1 MNKKPFK
8 PEQIPSPIYGYHQ
21 DMRPKR
27 TESKEE
33 SSSVQMKAA
42 ETARR
47 VTLLSEEAERERNVR
62 QQMNIPS
69 IRKENRMEETV
80 PAPAEERVDMQTD
93 VTPLTL
99 QEELTYHDHVQST
112 MERLN
117 DEPFIQTEEKE
128 PAFSEPQDHIEA
140 DLHHQQTEV
149 YHEPPV
155 ESEPVQD
162 VSSENEEIQDKP
174 VEQFVDHTQE
184 IEIEPLTFETDEDT
198 HSAIEMEV
206 DISAE
211 EVEVLDVISAESD
224 EDIEADSLEDHQEEV
239 PAAH

>member
-1 MNKKPFK
+1 MKQERRRAKPSKPKAKQKTYEPKQTVRPDINKKPFK
-8 PEQIPSPIYGYHQ
+8 TEQIPSPIYGYHQ

-27 TESKEE
+27 TEAKEE
-33 SSSVQMKAA
+33 SSSVQKKAR

-80 PAPAEERVDMQTD
+80 SAPAEERVDMQTD

-99 QEELTYHDHVQST
+99 QEELAYQDHVQST

-140 DLHHQQTEV
+140 VLHNQKAEAYQ
-149 YHEPPV
+149 
-155 ESEPVQD
+155 
-162 VSSENEEIQDKP
+162 
-174 VEQFVDHTQE
+174 EQ
-184 IEIEPLTFETDEDT
+184 
-198 HSAIEMEV
+198 
-206 DISAE
+206 
-211 EVEVLDVISAESD
+211 
-224 EDIEADSLEDHQEEV
+224 
-239 PAAH
+239 